1 MGLGDQI
8 RIRLKA
14 SGMAQNELARRAGLS
29 SSGMS
34 TIINGAY
41 DPRLSSLRMIA
52 AELHCTVG
60 DLLEETQQE
69 AKINTPEELRLL
81 AIVQQLYSQ
90 GVTKV
95 IDYAADLAEN
105 EKYREEASAA
115 SSAG

>member
-34 TIINGAY
+34 TIINGAF

-69 AKINTPEELRLL
+69 TKISTPEELQLL
-81 AIVQQLYSQ
+81 VIVQRLNSL
-90 GVTKV
+90 GVEKV
-95 IDYAADLAEN
+95 IEYAADLADN
-105 EKYREEASAA
+105 EKYTQEASGA
-115 SSAG
+115 SAI